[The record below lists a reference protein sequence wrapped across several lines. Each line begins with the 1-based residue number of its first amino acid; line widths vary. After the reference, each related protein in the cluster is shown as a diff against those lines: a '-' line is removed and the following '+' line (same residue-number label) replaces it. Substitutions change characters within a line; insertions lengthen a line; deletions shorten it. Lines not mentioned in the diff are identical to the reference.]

1 MHIPILTELQ
11 NGRVSRWE
19 NGHIWVN
26 NVHFKLN
33 FQDEGHLDVNFFFF
47 ILFIANSLVV
57 AYEYIFSS

>member
-33 FQDEGHLDVNFFFF
+33 VKGEGHLDVNFFF
-47 ILFIANSLVV
+47 LFYLSQIS
-57 AYEYIFSS
+57 